1 MWTAPPASRGTR
13 GKRTAKGNLNQISK
27 EDTQMTDMNKMLDK
41 VQKLLALAGNNPSEE
56 EAKAAAMKAQ
66 KLIAQYNLDLSS
78 LSSEEKIEYKLLKA
92 EHPNNNGY
100 RGRLAAILAPNFR
113 CKAVYLGTDVHFFG
127 REGDVDTCVNVFNY
141 LYKTMRT
148 NGCRQERIAR
158 KEGRSAHGVA
168 NCYWLGFMNGLK
180 DELGAQSKA
189 LAIIVPEDV
198 KDKFTEKFPRAYV
211 DNRMGV
217 RHTGYDKGAYESG
230 YTDGRNSMKKG
241 ELGA

>member
-1 MWTAPPASRGTR
+1 MT
-13 GKRTAKGNLNQISK
+13 
-27 EDTQMTDMNKMLDK
+27 TDMNKMLDK

-66 KLIAQYNLDLSS
+66 KLIAQYNLDLSGIS
-78 LSSEEKIEYKLLKA
+78 GEAVVQYKLLQA

-100 RGRLAAILAPNFR
+100 RGQLSVILAPNFR
-113 CKAVYLGTDVHFFG
+113 CKAIYLGTQIHFFG
-127 REGDVDTCVNVFNY
+127 REGDVETCVSVFNY

-158 KEGRSAHGVA
+158 KEGRSSHGVA
-168 NCYWLGFMNGLK
+168 NCYWAGFMKGLQ

-198 KDKFTEKFPRAYV
+198 KNKFHEEFPNVVPA
-211 DNRMGV
+211 NRKGV
-217 RHTGYDKGAYESG
+217 RHTGYDRQAYNSG
-230 YTDGRNSMKKG
+230 YTDGRSSMRQG
-241 ELGA
+241 ELKA

>member
-1 MWTAPPASRGTR
+1 
-13 GKRTAKGNLNQISK
+13 
-27 EDTQMTDMNKMLDK
+27 MTDMNKMLEK
-41 VQKLLALAGNNPSEE
+41 VQKLLALAGNNPSEQ

-66 KLIAQYNLDLSS
+66 KLIAQYNLDLSA
-78 LSSEEKIEYKLLKA
+78 LSSEEVIQYKLLKA

-100 RGRLAAILAPNFR
+100 RGQLAAILAPNFR
-113 CKAVYLGTDVHFFG
+113 CKAIYLGTDIHFFG

-158 KEGRSAHGVA
+158 KEGRNAHGVA
-168 NCYWLGFMNGLK
+168 NCYWAGFMRGLK
-180 DELGAQSKA
+180 DELGTQSKA

-198 KDKFTEKFPRAYV
+198 KDKFTEEFPHVVSA
-211 DNRMGV
+211 NRMGV
-217 RHTGYDKGAYESG
+217 KHTGYDKGAFDTG

-241 ELGA
+241 AL

>member
-1 MWTAPPASRGTR
+1 
-13 GKRTAKGNLNQISK
+13 
-27 EDTQMTDMNKMLDK
+27 MTDMNKMLDK
-41 VQKLLALAGNNPSEE
+41 VQKLLALAGNNPSEG

-66 KLIAQYNLDLSS
+66 KLIAQYNLDLSA
-78 LSSEEKIEYKLLKA
+78 LSAEEVIQYKLLRA

-100 RGRLAAILAPNFR
+100 RGSLASIIAPNFR
-113 CKAVYLGTDVHFFG
+113 CKAIYLGAQIHFFG
-127 REGDVDTCVNVFNY
+127 REGDVDTCVSVFNY

-168 NCYWLGFMNGLK
+168 NCYWSGFMKGLK

-198 KDKFTEKFPRAYV
+198 KDKFGEKFPKVGVA
-211 DNRMGV
+211 NRMGV
-217 RHTGYDKGAYESG
+217 RHTGYDKDAYDSG
-230 YTDGRNSMKKG
+230 YNDGRSSMRQ
-241 ELGA
+241 GALEA

>member
-1 MWTAPPASRGTR
+1 
-13 GKRTAKGNLNQISK
+13 
-27 EDTQMTDMNKMLDK
+27 MTDMNKMLDK
-41 VQKLLALAGNNPSEE
+41 VQKLLALAGNNPSEG

-66 KLIAQYNLDLSS
+66 KLIAQYNLDLSA
-78 LSSEEKIEYKLLKA
+78 LSAEEVIQYKLLRA

-100 RGRLAAILAPNFR
+100 RGSLASIIAPNFR
-113 CKAVYLGTDVHFFG
+113 CKAIYLGAQIHFFG
-127 REGDVDTCVNVFNY
+127 REGDVDTCVSVFNY

-168 NCYWLGFMNGLK
+168 NCYWAGFMRGLK

-198 KDKFTEKFPRAYV
+198 KDKFTEKFPQTGV
-211 DNRMGV
+211 NNRMGV
-217 RHTGYDKGAYESG
+217 KHTGYDKDAYDSG
-230 YTDGRNSMKKG
+230 YNDGRSSMRQ
-241 ELGA
+241 GALEA

>member
-1 MWTAPPASRGTR
+1 
-13 GKRTAKGNLNQISK
+13 
-27 EDTQMTDMNKMLDK
+27 MTGMNKMLEK
-41 VQKLLALAGNNPSEE
+41 VQKLLALAGNNPSEQ

-66 KLIAQYNLDLSS
+66 KLIAQYNLDLSA
-78 LSSEEKIEYKLLKA
+78 LSSEEVIQYKLLKA

-100 RGRLAAILAPNFR
+100 RGQLAAILAPNFR
-113 CKAVYLGTDVHFFG
+113 CKAIYLGTDVHFFG
-127 REGDVDTCVNVFNY
+127 REGDVDTCVGVFNY

-158 KEGRSAHGVA
+158 KEGRNAHGVA
-168 NCYWLGFMNGLK
+168 NCYWAGFMRGLK

-198 KDKFTEKFPRAYV
+198 KDKFTEKFPRTGV
-211 DNRMGV
+211 NSRMGV
-217 RHTGYDKGAYESG
+217 KHTGYDKGAFDTG

-241 ELGA
+241 ALEA

>member
-1 MWTAPPASRGTR
+1 MWTTPPASRGTR

-27 EDTQMTDMNKMLDK
+27 EDTQMTDMNKMLEK

-100 RGRLAAILAPNFR
+100 RGQLASIIAPNFR
-113 CKAVYLGTDVHFFG
+113 CKAIYIGTQVHFFG
-127 REGDVDTCVNVFNY
+127 REGDVDTCVDVFNY

-168 NCYWLGFMNGLK
+168 NCYWSGFMKGLN

-198 KDKFTEKFPRAYV
+198 KDKFTKKFPRV
-211 DNRMGV
+211 GVNNRMGV
-217 RHTGYDKGAYESG
+217 RHTRYDKDAFDTG

-241 ELGA
+241 ALEA

>member
-1 MWTAPPASRGTR
+1 
-13 GKRTAKGNLNQISK
+13 
-27 EDTQMTDMNKMLDK
+27 MTDMNKMLDK
-41 VQKLLALAGNNPSEE
+41 VQKLLALAGNNPSEG

-66 KLIAQYNLDLSS
+66 KLIAQYNLDLSA
-78 LSSEEKIEYKLLKA
+78 LSAEEVIQYKLLRA

-100 RGRLAAILAPNFR
+100 RGSLTSIIAPNFR
-113 CKAVYLGTDVHFFG
+113 CKAIYLGAQIHFFG
-127 REGDVDTCVNVFNY
+127 REGDVDTCVSVFNY

-168 NCYWLGFMNGLK
+168 NCYWSGFMKGLK

-198 KDKFTEKFPRAYV
+198 KDKFGEKFPKVGVA
-211 DNRMGV
+211 NRMGV
-217 RHTGYDKGAYESG
+217 RHTGYDKDAYDSG
-230 YTDGRNSMKKG
+230 YNDGRSSMRQ
-241 ELGA
+241 GALEA

>member
-66 KLIAQYNLDLSS
+66 TLIAQYNLDLSS
-78 LSSEEKIEYKLLKA
+78 LSSEEKIEYKLLRA

-113 CKAVYLGTDVHFFG
+113 CKAIYLGTDVHFFG

-168 NCYWLGFMNGLK
+168 NCYWLGFMNGLR

-198 KDKFTEKFPRAYV
+198 KDKFAEKFPKAGV
-211 DNRMGV
+211 NNRMGV
-217 RHTGYDKGAYESG
+217 RHTGYDKDAFDTG
-230 YTDGRNSMKKG
+230 YTDGRNSMKRR

>member
-1 MWTAPPASRGTR
+1 
-13 GKRTAKGNLNQISK
+13 
-27 EDTQMTDMNKMLDK
+27 MTDMNKMLDK
-41 VQKLLALAGNNPSEE
+41 VRKLLALAGNNPSEE
-56 EAKAAAMKAQ
+56 EAQAAALKAQ
-66 KLIAQYNLDLSS
+66 ELIAQYNLDLSA
-78 LSSEEKIEYKLLKA
+78 LSSEEVIQYKLLKA

-100 RGRLAAILAPNFR
+100 RGQLAAILAPNFH
-113 CKAVYLGTDVHFFG
+113 CKAIYLGADVHFFG
-127 REGDVDTCVNVFNY
+127 REGDVDACVGVFNY

-168 NCYWLGFMNGLK
+168 NCYWSGFMRGLK

-198 KDKFTEKFPRAYV
+198 KDKFTEKFPRTGV
-211 DNRMGV
+211 NNRMGV
-217 RHTGYDKGAYESG
+217 RHTGYDKSAFDTG

-241 ELGA
+241 ALEA

>member
-13 GKRTAKGNLNQISK
+13 GKRTAKGNLNSVSK
-27 EDTQMTDMNKMLDK
+27 EELKMADMNKMLEK

-66 KLIAQYNLDLSS
+66 ELIAQYNLDLSD
-78 LSSEEKIEYKLLKA
+78 LSSEEKVQYKLLKA

-100 RGRLAAILAPNFR
+100 RGALATIIAPNFR
-113 CKAVYLGTDVHFFG
+113 CKAIYIGTDIHFFG
-127 REGDVDTCVNVFNY
+127 REGDVDTCVSVFNY

-158 KEGRSAHGVA
+158 KEGRSARGVA
-168 NCYWLGFMNGLK
+168 NCYWSGFMMGLK
-180 DELGAQSKA
+180 DELGSQSKA
-189 LAIIVPEDV
+189 LAIVVPEDV
-198 KDKFTEKFPRAYV
+198 KDKFNERFPKV
-211 DNRMGV
+211 GVSNRLGT
-217 RHTGYDKGAYESG
+217 RQTGYDKGAYDRG
-230 YTDGRNSMKKG
+230 YSDGRSSMKKG

>member
-1 MWTAPPASRGTR
+1 
-13 GKRTAKGNLNQISK
+13 
-27 EDTQMTDMNKMLDK
+27 MTDTNKMLEK
-41 VQKLLALAGNNPSEE
+41 VQKLLALAGNNPSEQ

-66 KLIAQYNLDLSS
+66 KLIAQYNLDLSA
-78 LSSEEKIEYKLLKA
+78 LSSEEVIQYKLLKA

-100 RGRLAAILAPNFR
+100 RGQLASILAPNFR
-113 CKAVYLGTDVHFFG
+113 CKAIYLGTDVHFFG
-127 REGDVDTCVNVFNY
+127 REGDVDTCVGVFNY

-168 NCYWLGFMNGLK
+168 NCYWSGFMRGLK

-198 KDKFTEKFPRAYV
+198 KDKFTEKFPHVCAA
-211 DNRMGV
+211 NRMGV
-217 RHTGYDKGAYESG
+217 RHTGYDKSAFDTG

-241 ELGA
+241 TLEA

>member
-1 MWTAPPASRGTR
+1 
-13 GKRTAKGNLNQISK
+13 
-27 EDTQMTDMNKMLDK
+27 MTDMNKMLDK

-66 KLIAQYNLDLSS
+66 ELIAKYNLDMSS
-78 LSSEEKIEYKLLKA
+78 LSSEEKIQYKLLKA

-100 RGRLAAILAPNFR
+100 RGALASIIAPNFR
-113 CKAVYLGTDVHFFG
+113 CKAIYIGTDIHFFG
-127 REGDVDTCVNVFNY
+127 REGDVDTCVNIFNY
-141 LYKTMRT
+141 LYKVMRT

-158 KEGRSAHGVA
+158 KEGRSARGVA
-168 NCYWLGFMNGLK
+168 NCYWSGFMVGLK

-198 KDKFTEKFPRAYV
+198 KDNFNKKFPSVGIDKRK
-211 DNRMGV
+211 GS
-217 RHTGYDKGAYESG
+217 RHTGYDKGAYDAG
-230 YTDGRNSMKKG
+230 YIDGRCSMKKG

>member
-1 MWTAPPASRGTR
+1 
-13 GKRTAKGNLNQISK
+13 
-27 EDTQMTDMNKMLDK
+27 MTDMNKMLDK
-41 VQKLLALAGNNPSEE
+41 VQKLLSLAGNNPSEG

-66 KLIAQYNLDLSS
+66 KLIAQYNLDLSA
-78 LSSEEKIEYKLLKA
+78 LSAEEVIQYKLLRA

-100 RGRLAAILAPNFR
+100 RGSLASIIAPNFR
-113 CKAVYLGTDVHFFG
+113 CKAIYLGAQIHFFG
-127 REGDVDTCVNVFNY
+127 REGDVDTCVSVFNY

-168 NCYWLGFMNGLK
+168 NCYWSGFMKGLK

-198 KDKFTEKFPRAYV
+198 KDKFGEKFPKVGVA
-211 DNRMGV
+211 NRMGV
-217 RHTGYDKGAYESG
+217 RYTGYDKDAYDSG
-230 YTDGRNSMKKG
+230 YNDGRSSMRQ
-241 ELGA
+241 GALEA

>member
-13 GKRTAKGNLNQISK
+13 GKRTAKGNLNRIFK

-100 RGRLAAILAPNFR
+100 RGRLAGIIAPNFR
-113 CKAVYLGTDVHFFG
+113 CKAIYIGTQVHFFG

-168 NCYWLGFMNGLK
+168 NCYWLGFMNGLR

-198 KDKFTEKFPRAYV
+198 KDKFAEKFPKAGV
-211 DNRMGV
+211 NNHMGV
-217 RHTGYDKGAYESG
+217 RHTGYDKDAYESG
-230 YTDGRNSMKKG
+230 YTDGRSSMKRR

>member
-1 MWTAPPASRGTR
+1 
-13 GKRTAKGNLNQISK
+13 
-27 EDTQMTDMNKMLDK
+27 MTDTNKLIDK

-66 KLIAQYNLDLSS
+66 EMIAKYNLDLSS
-78 LSSEEKIEYKLLKA
+78 LSAEEKLQYKLLKA

-100 RGRLAAILAPNFR
+100 RGALASIVAPNFR
-113 CKAVYLGTDVHFFG
+113 CKAVYLGNQVHFFG
-127 REGDVDTCVNVFNY
+127 REGDVDTCVSVFNY

-168 NCYWLGFMNGLK
+168 NCYWSGFMKGLK

-198 KDKFTEKFPRAYV
+198 KESFNKEFPNTRVDKRK
-211 DNRMGV
+211 GS
-217 RHTGYDKGAYESG
+217 RHTGYDEGAYNTG
-230 YTDGRNSMKKG
+230 YLDGRRSMKKG
-241 ELGA
+241 ELMES

>member
-1 MWTAPPASRGTR
+1 
-13 GKRTAKGNLNQISK
+13 
-27 EDTQMTDMNKMLDK
+27 MTDMNKMMEK
-41 VQKLLALAGNNPSEE
+41 VQKLLALAGNNPSEQ

-66 KLIAQYNLDLSS
+66 KLIAQYNLDLSA
-78 LSSEEKIEYKLLKA
+78 LSSEEVIQYKLLKA
-92 EHPNNNGY
+92 EHPNNNNGY
-100 RGRLAAILAPNFR
+100 RGQLAAILAPNFR
-113 CKAVYLGTDVHFFG
+113 CKAIYLGTDIHFFG
-127 REGDVDTCVNVFNY
+127 REGDVDTCVGVFNY

-168 NCYWLGFMNGLK
+168 NCYWAGFMRGLK

-198 KDKFTEKFPRAYV
+198 KDKFTEKFPHTGV
-211 DNRMGV
+211 NNHMGV
-217 RHTGYDKGAYESG
+217 RHTGYDKSAFDTG

-241 ELGA
+241 ALEA

>member
-1 MWTAPPASRGTR
+1 
-13 GKRTAKGNLNQISK
+13 
-27 EDTQMTDMNKMLDK
+27 MTDMNKLIDK
-41 VQKLLALAGNNPSEE
+41 VQKLLALSGNNPSEQ

-66 KLIAQYNLDLSS
+66 KLIAEYNLDVSS
-78 LSSEEKIEYKLLKA
+78 LSSEEVIQYKLLKA

-100 RGRLAAILAPNFR
+100 RGALASIIAPNFR
-113 CKAVYLGTDVHFFG
+113 CKAIYIGTQVHFFG
-127 REGDVDTCVNVFNY
+127 REGDVDTCIGVFNY

-148 NGCRQERIAR
+148 NGCRHERIAR

-168 NCYWLGFMNGLK
+168 NCYWTGFMKGLK

-198 KDKFTEKFPRAYV
+198 KDKFTEEFPQTGV
-211 DNRMGV
+211 NNRMGV
-217 RHTGYDKGAYESG
+217 KRTGYDKSAFDTG

-241 ELGA
+241 ALEA

>member
-1 MWTAPPASRGTR
+1 M
-13 GKRTAKGNLNQISK
+13 
-27 EDTQMTDMNKMLDK
+27 MTDMNKMLDK
-41 VQKLLALAGNNPSEE
+41 VQKLLALAGNNPSEG

-66 KLIAQYNLDLSS
+66 KLIAQYNLDLSA
-78 LSSEEKIEYKLLKA
+78 LSAEEVIQYKLLRA

-100 RGRLAAILAPNFR
+100 RGSLASIIAPNFR
-113 CKAVYLGTDVHFFG
+113 CKAIYLGAQIHFFG
-127 REGDVDTCVNVFNY
+127 REGDVDTCVSVFNY

-168 NCYWLGFMNGLK
+168 NCYWSGFMKGLK

-198 KDKFTEKFPRAYV
+198 KDKFGEKFPKVGVA
-211 DNRMGV
+211 NRMGV
-217 RHTGYDKGAYESG
+217 RHTGYDKDAYDSG
-230 YTDGRNSMKKG
+230 YNDGRSSMRQ
-241 ELGA
+241 GALEA

>member
-1 MWTAPPASRGTR
+1 
-13 GKRTAKGNLNQISK
+13 
-27 EDTQMTDMNKMLDK
+27 MTDMNNMLEK

-66 KLIAQYNLDLSS
+66 ELIAQYNLDLSA
-78 LSSEEKIEYKLLKA
+78 LSAEEKIQCKLLPA

-100 RGRLAAILAPNFR
+100 RGTLAAILAPNFR
-113 CKAVYLGTDVHFFG
+113 CKSVYIGTQIHFFG
-127 REGDVDTCVNVFNY
+127 REGDVDTCVSVFNY

-168 NCYWLGFMNGLK
+168 NCYWTGFMTGLK
-180 DELGAQSKA
+180 DELGSQSKA

-198 KDKFTEKFPRAYV
+198 KDNFTKKFPNLRI
-211 DNRMGV
+211 DSRKGV
-217 RHTGYDKGAYESG
+217 RHTGYDKTAYDRG
-230 YTDGRNSMKKG
+230 YVDGRSSMKRR

>member
-1 MWTAPPASRGTR
+1 
-13 GKRTAKGNLNQISK
+13 
-27 EDTQMTDMNKMLDK
+27 MTDTNKMLEK
-41 VQKLLALAGNNPSEE
+41 VQKLLALAGNNPSEQ

-66 KLIAQYNLDLSS
+66 KLIAQYNLDLSA
-78 LSSEEKIEYKLLKA
+78 LSSEEVIQYKLLKA

-100 RGRLAAILAPNFR
+100 RGQLAAILAPNFR
-113 CKAVYLGTDVHFFG
+113 CKAIYLGTDVHFFG
-127 REGDVDTCVNVFNY
+127 REGDVDTCVGVFNY
-141 LYKTMRT
+141 LYKIMRT

-168 NCYWLGFMNGLK
+168 NCYWSGFMRGLQ

-198 KDKFTEKFPRAYV
+198 KDKFTEKFPKTGV
-211 DNRMGV
+211 NNRMGAK
-217 RHTGYDKGAYESG
+217 HTGYDKNAFDTG

-241 ELGA
+241 ALEA

>member
-1 MWTAPPASRGTR
+1 
-13 GKRTAKGNLNQISK
+13 
-27 EDTQMTDMNKMLDK
+27 MTDMNKMMEK
-41 VQKLLALAGNNPSEE
+41 VQKLLALAGNNPSEQ

-66 KLIAQYNLDLSS
+66 KLIAQYNLDLSA
-78 LSSEEKIEYKLLKA
+78 LSSEEVIQYKLLKA

-100 RGRLAAILAPNFR
+100 RGQLAAILAPNFR
-113 CKAVYLGTDVHFFG
+113 CKAIYLGTDVHFFG
-127 REGDVDTCVNVFNY
+127 REGDVDTCVGVFNY

-158 KEGRSAHGVA
+158 KEGRNAHGVA
-168 NCYWLGFMNGLK
+168 NCYFAGFMRGLK

-198 KDKFTEKFPRAYV
+198 KDKFTEKFPHTGIS
-211 DNRMGV
+211 NRMGV
-217 RHTGYDKGAYESG
+217 KHTGYDKGAFDTG

-241 ELGA
+241 VLEA

>member
-1 MWTAPPASRGTR
+1 
-13 GKRTAKGNLNQISK
+13 
-27 EDTQMTDMNKMLDK
+27 MTDMNKMLDK

-113 CKAVYLGTDVHFFG
+113 CKAIYLGTDVHFFG

-158 KEGRSAHGVA
+158 KEGRSARGVA
-168 NCYWLGFMNGLK
+168 NCYWSGFMNGLK

-198 KDKFTEKFPRAYV
+198 KDTFTEKFPRAYV
-211 DNRMGV
+211 NNRMGV
-217 RHTGYDKGAYESG
+217 RHTGYDKDAYESG
-230 YTDGRNSMKKG
+230 YTDGRSSMKKG
-241 ELGA
+241 ALGA

>member
-1 MWTAPPASRGTR
+1 
-13 GKRTAKGNLNQISK
+13 
-27 EDTQMTDMNKMLDK
+27 MTDTNKMLEK
-41 VQKLLALAGNNPSEE
+41 VQKLLALAGNNPSEQ

-66 KLIAQYNLDLSS
+66 KLIAQYNLDLSA
-78 LSSEEKIEYKLLKA
+78 LSSEEVVQYKLLKA

-100 RGRLAAILAPNFR
+100 RGQLASILAPNFR
-113 CKAVYLGTDVHFFG
+113 CKAIYLGTDVHFFG
-127 REGDVDTCVNVFNY
+127 REGDVDTCVGVFNY

-168 NCYWLGFMNGLK
+168 NCYWSGFMRGLK

-198 KDKFTEKFPRAYV
+198 KDKFTEKFPHVGVA
-211 DNRMGV
+211 NRMGV
-217 RHTGYDKGAYESG
+217 RHTGYDKSAFDTG

-241 ELGA
+241 ALEA

>member
-1 MWTAPPASRGTR
+1 
-13 GKRTAKGNLNQISK
+13 
-27 EDTQMTDMNKMLDK
+27 MTDMNKMLEK

-66 KLIAQYNLDLSS
+66 KLIAQYNLDMSA
-78 LSSEEKIEYKLLKA
+78 LSSEEKVQYKLLKA
-92 EHPNNNGY
+92 VHPNNNGY
-100 RGRLAAILAPNFR
+100 RGTLASIVAPNFR
-113 CKAVYLGTDVHFFG
+113 CKAIYLGNDVHFFG
-127 REGDVDTCVNVFNY
+127 REGDVDACVNIFNY

-168 NCYWLGFMNGLK
+168 NCYWSGFMKGLK

-198 KDKFTEKFPRAYV
+198 KDNFSKKFPRVGV
-211 DNRMGV
+211 DNRKGV
-217 RHTGYDKGAYESG
+217 RHTGYDSAAYQTG
-230 YTDGRNSMKKG
+230 YNDGRSSMKKG
-241 ELGA
+241 ALEA